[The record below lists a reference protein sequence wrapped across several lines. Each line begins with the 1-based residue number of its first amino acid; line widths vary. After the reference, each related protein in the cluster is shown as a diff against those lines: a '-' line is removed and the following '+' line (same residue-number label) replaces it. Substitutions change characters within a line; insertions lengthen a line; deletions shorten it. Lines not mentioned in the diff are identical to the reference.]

1 MNKEVGVLIGHLR
14 ELGYAVDAGRSHV
27 AGGKKIYSL
36 PKTPSDRRWYQNA
49 ITDLK
54 KMGVLSIDPKKAG
67 QKKRVAVDRY
77 TGGESPPPVS
87 TFPTITPI
95 RKVEAVGAHT
105 STFVVSLHMIER
117 ANQLFDMIRDD
128 YGLHIRE
135 GRKTGHGSVPILAQV
150 LVAFEKEFADGG
162 PSIPSFT
169 YLTRNM
175 DDRLEMARLCA
186 NRASDLCANVHPGTI
201 VSAISFDGLGYC
213 ESAWDW
219 HRKQKLVFPDG
230 RQVKMVG
237 QGVSVTLVPSVVE
250 VDDSFV
256 QAMDDLEN
264 LDQNPATEWLTGL
277 APPIPLVSNDP
288 TEVEHSLANGMIM
301 VGQPL
306 SYEILANLVEGGMKK
321 SKAIDLAMKVAAL
334 ER

>member
-1 MNKEVGVLIGHLR
+1 MNKEVSVLIDHLR
-14 ELGYAVDAGRSHV
+14 GLGYAVDAGRSHV
-27 AGGKKIYSL
+27 GILKGGKKIYSL

-95 RKVEAVGAHT
+95 RKVDAMNARA
-105 STFVVSLHMIER
+105 SSLVLSIQMIER
-117 ANQLFDMIRDD
+117 ANSLFAKIAED
-128 YGLHIRE
+128 YGLRVRE
-135 GRKTGHGSVPILAQV
+135 GRKTAHGSVPVLAQV
-150 LVAFEKEFADGG
+150 LEAFENHFEGAA
-162 PSIPSFT
+162 PIPSFH
-169 YLTRNM
+169 YSSRNM
-175 DDRLEMARLCA
+175 EDRIEMGRLCA
-186 NRASDLCANVHPGTI
+186 NRAADLCANVHPGTT
-201 VSAISFDGLGYC
+201 ISGICFDGIGYC

-219 HRKQKLVFPDG
+219 HRERKLVFPDG
-230 RQVKMVG
+230 RQVKMMG
-237 QGVSVTLVPSVVE
+237 QGLSVKLVLSSVE
-250 VDDSFV
+250 VDDSFAK
-256 QAMDDLEN
+256 AMKDS
-264 LDQNPATEWLTGL
+264 ATEWLTDI

-301 VGQPL
+301 FGQPL

-321 SKAIDLAMKVAAL
+321 SKAIELAMKVAAL